1 MKLLIFS
8 RFWYKLSHK
17 WRSFWETKTL
27 LKKIIYTLFLLTIF
41 ILGTTITAPFIS
53 IANPNQLSENSFLNT
68 LNLIGGGGLR
78 QFSFFALGI
87 SPFINASLIMMVL
100 QSKIFPPI
108 HKLSQSGPQGRIK
121 INIITRFVTLII
133 AFPQAIMLT
142 RTLSTGDSIFIR
154 VVGTSYFSESTLI
167 YFIIPLILVAA
178 SLLAL
183 FISEQITNKGVGNGT
198 SLIIFAGIAN
208 RLPFQFQSALSYYI
222 GDYNDNTLLKGVV
235 SFFSYVIIYVFII
248 FIIAIVYI
256 AERHIPIQQVGE
268 GRSKNRKEMGKL
280 PIKANPGGIMPIIFA
295 MMVLS
300 FPSMIANIL
309 PNTSPSKQWI
319 NTNLQFTQPIGFS
332 ILIIIIFVFSLLMGI
347 QQSKVDKIAEDFT
360 KNTTFI
366 PGIRPGEETQDYLI
380 AVVFRLSVFSSMFL
394 LVLGSMQFIE
404 IMANIL
410 PQTIAFGGTGMMIL
424 VSTSLETID
433 QLRAR
438 NKTNKLSKA
447 KRLTVQ
453 NVENLENYLDV
464 SKDSE
469 GLLW

>member
-1 MKLLIFS
+1 
-8 RFWYKLSHK
+8 
-17 WRSFWETKTL
+17 
-27 LKKIIYTLFLLTIF
+27 
-41 ILGTTITAPFIS
+41 
-53 IANPNQLSENSFLNT
+53 
-68 LNLIGGGGLR
+68 
-78 QFSFFALGI
+78 
-87 SPFINASLIMMVL
+87 MVL

-248 FIIAIVYI
+248 FIITIVYI

-280 PIKANPGGIMPIIFA
+280 PIKANPDGIMPIIFA

-453 NVENLENYLDV
+453 NVENLENYLRCF
-464 SKDSE
+464 KR
-469 GLLW
+469 